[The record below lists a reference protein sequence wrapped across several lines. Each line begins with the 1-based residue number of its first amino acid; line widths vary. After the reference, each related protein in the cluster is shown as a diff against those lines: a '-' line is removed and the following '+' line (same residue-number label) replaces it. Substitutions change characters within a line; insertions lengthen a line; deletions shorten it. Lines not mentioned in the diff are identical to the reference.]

1 MLFLFY
7 EYSPFYRD
15 KPNRLYTDAA
25 ESVEKCTRYTFNR
38 FGENYNDCYLF
49 DSKDNKIGRDS
60 ISFPVVIGWEYF
72 SKFPPK
78 IAELEEEEGMW
89 IENWDIVENKHDFEA
104 VLSKFDSGFDSRYSE
119 KLKFVFEPKDD
130 ILDYA
135 KKYVKDRDERKE
147 KEFEEKMSHGV
158 HFKGDI
164 VITDPCYF
172 EYWEHKDMFTDNL
185 GRNTIY
191 GDWSCTVYNTDTDEV
206 LGKFCADAGYVG
218 CYYLDEVLKA
228 YPDFAKMGDWT
239 RTIIK
244 DFDGIV
250 RMPTVVTNND
260 YYTYVEGIGNINF
273 RSIQTGL

>member
-15 KPNRLYTDAA
+15 KPNRMYTNAA
-25 ESVEKCTRYTFNR
+25 ESVEKCTKYTFNR
-38 FGENYNDCYLF
+38 FSENYNDCYLF

-60 ISFPVVIGWEYF
+60 ISFPAVVGWEHFYE
-72 SKFPPK
+72 FPPK
-78 IAELEEEEGMW
+78 IKKIEKTDGDWLFDW
-89 IENWDIVENKHDFEA
+89 DIIENKQNFNA
-104 VLSKFDSGFDSRYSE
+104 MLSKFDASNLDR
-119 KLKFVFEPKDD
+119 LKFVFEPKDD

-135 KKYVKDRDERKE
+135 KKYVRDREDREE
-147 KEFEEKMSHGV
+147 KEFEEKMSKGV

-172 EYWEHKDMFTDNL
+172 EYWEHQDMFTDHL
-185 GRNTIY
+185 GRDTIY

-206 LGKFCADAGYVG
+206 LGEFCADAGYVG

-228 YPDFAKMGDWT
+228 YPNFAKMNDWT

-250 RMPTVVTNND
+250 RMPTVVEDND
-260 YYTYVEGIGNINF
+260 RYTYVEGIGNINF
-273 RSIQTGL
+273 RSVQTGL